1 MPIQF
6 VLAGLKILVVMQYDG
21 RLAQGQFFHPC
32 VSRTDR
38 RYKMLYICPSCSYRY
53 DDDFEMDPFDKL
65 PEDWCC
71 PVCKA
76 AKISFRGIRIDHN
89 EGDG

>member
-1 MPIQF
+1 MQTGFQNLSLRTNIP
-6 VLAGLKILVVMQYDG
+6 LVVSLSDLY
-21 RLAQGQFFHPC
+21 PP
-32 VSRTDR
+32 RTDR
-38 RYKMLYICPSCSYRY
+38 RFKMLYVCPVCSYRY

-65 PEDWCC
+65 PDEWCC

-76 AKISFRGIRIDHN
+76 VKNSFKGIHIDHS